1 MKPNTAARIVGLTGW
16 GLMIF
21 GVPFV
26 TIAFAGYDGL
36 AHASIDFLDLSQS
49 HTETLSRD
57 ARLFGAVFAGLI
69 TGFGALYA
77 FGIAPLL
84 KVKNLEANHIA
95 KRAGIIAAIAWFV
108 VDSIGSIASGV
119 WSNAMFNVIYFL
131 LLVIPL
137 MMVKFEST
145 A

>member
-1 MKPNTAARIVGLTGW
+1 MTPNTAARIVGLTGW

-26 TIAFAGYDGL
+26 SIAFAGYDSF
-36 AHASIDFLDLSQS
+36 AHASIDFLDLSRT
-49 HTETLSRD
+49 HTETLTRD

-84 KVKNLEANHIA
+84 KVRNIEANRIA
-95 KRAGIIAAIAWFV
+95 RRAGIIAAIVWFV
-108 VDSIGSIASGV
+108 VDSTGSIASGV
-119 WSNAMFNVIYFL
+119 WSNAMFNVIYLL
-131 LLVIPL
+131 LLVVPL
-137 MMVKFEST
+137 AMVEFER
-145 A
+145 